1 MDLKKQR
8 IEMAVTGL
16 MLGLASYL
24 QYIAYHTKART
35 NVQGMPFPKII
46 LYLMMFLCAV
56 TLIRGIITYRKLK
69 KEMTSAPS
77 ASQKGQAT
85 KIIVT
90 ILLIV
95 VYAAMWNVIGFFVST
110 LIFFFVESML
120 LDTSFSWK
128 KAALLSI
135 LYATVVYAVFGL
147 CFNVSF
153 PEPIL
158 DMILN

>member
-1 MDLKKQR
+1 
-8 IEMAVTGL
+8 
-16 MLGLASYL
+16 
-24 QYIAYHTKART
+24 
-35 NVQGMPFPKII
+35 
-46 LYLMMFLCAV
+46 
-56 TLIRGIITYRKLK
+56 
-69 KEMTSAPS
+69 MTSAPS

-135 LYATVVYAVFGL
+135 LYATVVYVVFGL

>member
-1 MDLKKQR
+1 
-8 IEMAVTGL
+8 
-16 MLGLASYL
+16 
-24 QYIAYHTKART
+24 
-35 NVQGMPFPKII
+35 
-46 LYLMMFLCAV
+46 
-56 TLIRGIITYRKLK
+56 
-69 KEMTSAPS
+69 MTSAPS

-135 LYATVVYAVFGL
+135 LYAIVVYAVFGL

-153 PEPIL
+153 PAPIL
-158 DMILN
+158 DMILH

>member
-1 MDLKKQR
+1 
-8 IEMAVTGL
+8 
-16 MLGLASYL
+16 
-24 QYIAYHTKART
+24 
-35 NVQGMPFPKII
+35 
-46 LYLMMFLCAV
+46 MFLCAV
-56 TLIRGIITYRKLK
+56 TLIRGMITYRKLK

-77 ASQKGQAT
+77 AFQKGQAA

-95 VYAAMWNVIGFFVST
+95 AYAAMWNVIGFFVST

-120 LDTSFSWK
+120 LDTSSWK

-135 LYATVVYAVFGL
+135 LYAIVVYAVFGL